1 MIKIYDDIFTHR
13 SSKLSHIYTCDAWPE
28 FLIMQQRSKKP
39 MHLIGCFPHWFYSIK
54 GACMIEISSMMEIE
68 FTSITYPD
76 DTVPYDK
83 GTKITGNHNLTKK
96 YISRNCQ
103 LKMFL
108 TPFYWLQK
116 SKKKLQSILMI
127 QSLFSNRESYCLG
140 VLDDYQPILSIDA
153 DLNDPRS
160 VIQYGLDA
168 ALETAISSFARL
180 RSSSQ
185 SDSRTLCWSSLSS
198 CRSSW
203 AIRRSMIMRGLLCS
217 PQQESIIQHTSRQ
230 YFQYFRFLKR

>member
-1 MIKIYDDIFTHR
+1 MVK
-13 SSKLSHIYTCDAWPE
+13 S
-28 FLIMQQRSKKP
+28 
-39 MHLIGCFPHWFYSIK
+39 
-54 GACMIEISSMMEIE
+54 E
-68 FTSITYPD
+68 FTSVSHPD

-83 GTKITGNHNLTKK
+83 GTKITGNHDLTEK

-160 VIQYGLDA
+160 VIQYGLDV
-168 ALETAISSFARL
+168 ALETAISSLRRL
-180 RSSSQ
+180 HKSSQ
-185 SDSRTLCWSSLSS
+185 WHKRRLWRSLLSAQKNNRAISRSVILRGRLSFSNYWSKEVFLHMNRVPEYQSDAEDSN
-198 CRSSW
+198 
-203 AIRRSMIMRGLLCS
+203 
-217 PQQESIIQHTSRQ
+217 
-230 YFQYFRFLKR
+230 